1 MCYFFIKETF
11 ALLQFSAK
19 FLKFVLSKEIETLE
33 FENEVFG
40 LVAQITNINFRQSFQ
55 YLGDKIFS
63 YEKSIF
69 LK

>member
-19 FLKFVLSKEIETLE
+19 FLKFVLSNEIETLE

-40 LVAQITNINFRQSFQ
+40 FVAQTTNINFR
-55 YLGDKIFS
+55 
-63 YEKSIF
+63 
-69 LK
+69 